1 MTSASTPAVVTIRP
15 RSGWVTLGLLEL
27 WRHRELVGLLAARD
41 VQVRYKQS
49 LLGAAWALLQPLAML
64 AVFTGLF
71 GALLA
76 AERMPTAPGV
86 PYGVSTFCTLVIWQ
100 LFARAVTAGADSLVV
115 NQAIVTKVYL
125 PRLAIPLAPVLASLV
140 DFALGS
146 VVLTA
151 MLAWYGIAPS
161 GVALILPALVLLAL
175 AAALGTALWL
185 AAVNALYRDVRLA
198 LPFAVQIW
206 MLVTPVVYTASS
218 VLTGRPQWFVT
229 LYAWNP
235 MAGIVEA
242 FRFAL
247 VGGASAPWHM
257 LACSAASTA
266 VLLVSGLVVFRRLE
280 CVFADRV

>member
-1 MTSASTPAVVTIRP
+1 MTTASTPAVVTIRP
-15 RSGWVTLGLLEL
+15 RSGWVSLGLVEL
-27 WRHRELVGLLAARD
+27 WHHRELVGLLAARD
-41 VQVRYKQS
+41 VHVRYKQS
-49 LLGAAWALLQPLAML
+49 LLGAAWALLQPLGML

-76 AERMPTAPGV
+76 GERMPTAPGV
-86 PYGVSTFCTLVIWQ
+86 PYSVSTFCTLVVWQ

-140 DFALGS
+140 DFALGFA
-146 VVLTA
+146 VLA
-151 MLAWYGIAPS
+151 MMLVWYGIAP
-161 GVALILPALVLLAL
+161 GAVALILPGLIVLTL

-218 VLTGRPQWFVT
+218 VLAGRPRWLVT

-247 VGGASAPWHM
+247 VGGASEPWDM
-257 LACSAASTA
+257 LARSAAATA

-280 CVFADRV
+280 RVFADRV

>member
-1 MTSASTPAVVTIRP
+1 MASTSAPAVVTIRP
-15 RSGWVTLGLLEL
+15 RSGWVSLGLVEL
-27 WRHRELVGLLAARD
+27 WHHRELVGLLAARD
-41 VQVRYKQS
+41 VSVRYKQS
-49 LLGAAWALLQPLAML
+49 LLGTAWALLQPLAML

-76 AERMPTAPGV
+76 GGRMPTAPGV
-86 PYGVSTFCTLVIWQ
+86 PYAVSTFCTLVVWQ

-140 DFALGS
+140 DFALGFA
-146 VVLTA
+146 VLAA
-151 MLAWYGIAPS
+151 MLAWYGIAP
-161 GVALILPALVLLAL
+161 GAVALILPGLVLLTL
-175 AAALGTALWL
+175 SAALGTALWL

-218 VLTGRPQWFVT
+218 VLTGRPQWLVS

-247 VGGASAPWHM
+247 VGGASAPWDM
-257 LACSAASTA
+257 LACSAASSA

-280 CVFADRV
+280 RVFADRV